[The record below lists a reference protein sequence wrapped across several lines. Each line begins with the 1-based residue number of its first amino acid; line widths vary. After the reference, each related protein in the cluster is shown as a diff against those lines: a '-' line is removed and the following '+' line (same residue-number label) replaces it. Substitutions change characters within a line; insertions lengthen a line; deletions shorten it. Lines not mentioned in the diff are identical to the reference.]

1 VIESV
6 GPQPWQRVK
15 DPRPLPT
22 ASKPAL
28 LAGHLRDLDDEA
40 LGRLIRDHLVPLD
53 SERGY
58 RVRWNSLWATLGFD
72 PVLRNRAT
80 TIINGFLDLAESAL
94 AADDQDAN
102 QSKRT
107 GKFFDRCEGA
117 LDRILNRA
125 DEPLAWAGAAAA
137 SFNPAARIVIDKLIS
152 AIDQHRRDGD
162 SETLWATLDHIKT
175 EDLGTSAPRL
185 RRSQYRE

>member
-15 DPRPLPT
+15 DPQSLPT

-40 LGRLIRDHLVPLD
+40 LGRLIRDHLVPL
-53 SERGY
+53 
-58 RVRWNSLWATLGFD
+58 
-72 PVLRNRAT
+72 
-80 TIINGFLDLAESAL
+80 

-102 QSKRT
+102 QAKRT

-152 AIDQHRRDGD
+152 AIDQHRRDCD
-162 SETLWATLDHIKT
+162 NENLWAALDHIKT
-175 EDLGTSAPRL
+175 EYLGTSAPRL

>member
-1 VIESV
+1 MIESV

-15 DPRPLPT
+15 DPHPLPA

-58 RVRWNSLWATLGFD
+58 RLRWNSFWTTLGFD
-72 PVLRNRAT
+72 SVLRDRAT
-80 TIINGFLDLAESAL
+80 DLINGFLDQAEVAL
-94 AADDQDAN
+94 AKNDQDPA
-102 QSKRT
+102 QAKRAR
-107 GKFFDRCEGA
+107 KFCDRCVGA

-125 DEPLAWAGAAAA
+125 EEPLAWAGAAAA
-137 SFNPAARIVIDKLIS
+137 SFNPAARLVIDKLVC
-152 AIDQHRRDGD
+152 AIEKHRADGD
-162 SETLWATLDHIKT
+162 DEDLWETLDHIKSD
-175 EDLGTSAPRL
+175 DLGTSAPRF
-185 RRSQYRE
+185 RRSQT

>member
-1 VIESV
+1 M
-6 GPQPWQRVK
+6 
-15 DPRPLPT
+15 
-22 ASKPAL
+22 
-28 LAGHLRDLDDEA
+28 RDLDDEA

-58 RVRWNSLWATLGFD
+58 RVRWNSFWATLGFD

-80 TIINGFLDLAESAL
+80 SIINGFLDLAESAL

-162 SETLWATLDHIKT
+162 NETLWATLDHIKT
-175 EDLGTSAPRL
+175 GDLGTSAPRL